1 MVFCSESKD
10 VGVNRAKDVVVNSD
24 LIYLSKFGF
33 LVFLVEGR
41 LLLMVDY

>member
-10 VGVNRAKDVVVNSD
+10 VGVNRVKDVVNSD